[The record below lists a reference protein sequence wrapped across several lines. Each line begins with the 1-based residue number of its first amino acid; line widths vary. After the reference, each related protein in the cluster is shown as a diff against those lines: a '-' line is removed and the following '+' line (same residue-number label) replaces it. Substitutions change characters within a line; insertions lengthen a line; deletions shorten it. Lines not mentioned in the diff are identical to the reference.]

1 MENPR
6 IRPISDLLNENFYVP
21 RYQRGYRW
29 SKQEITELLDDILQY
44 YEACKDR
51 KNKVSKFY
59 CLQPVVV
66 KSRLW
71 NNHKGETL
79 SGWELIDGQQRLT
92 TVLLILNYLE
102 DVRVLLERGIDIY
115 SIDFE
120 TRENCSAFFE
130 NKSYKA
136 AINNSKIDD
145 SNVDFYHISKAYL
158 YIKEWFEKEKNKVG
172 IVETLLNLDYNVSI
186 IWYEAKETKDNQ
198 DNNSSIDLFTRLND
212 GKIPLT
218 DAELIKALLL
228 QADLYPSSEER
239 YIKQRLF
246 EIASEWDIIEAN
258 LQDEKMWL
266 FLNNTDYIP
275 SSKIDLIFKLLS
287 DKWNGY
293 DSQELIQ
300 FEKKDGKPKHYEF
313 LVFDRYLAKKREH
326 FNLSTKSDKD
336 ILDPINEVWK
346 EIKDIFSRFYEWY
359 DNHTLFHYLG
369 FLLAFEQD
377 KETLIKDLFDLKLN
391 KEDFVLE
398 IKKRIAKAVKIKS
411 KWKETGALKQLNEI
425 SYGEEDAVIR
435 KILTLFNIETLTKHK
450 KENARFPFHLFKKEK
465 ITSIE
470 HIHPQNPETIDTNE
484 DRAKIWL
491 SAHSNSLAYFT
502 VNNHPH
508 KEEIQ
513 ILIDKIEKLLIDFDK
528 ESFKTIYSEAIDLY
542 SKIIDFKE
550 NELHTLYNL
559 ALVDKDTNSLLNN
572 SFFDVK
578 RELLKNNKLGRYVPI
593 CTQQAFSKYYSE
605 SPKEMIFWNN
615 DDRHAYYKNIEKV
628 YNSFINLLN

>member
-6 IRPISDLLNENFYVP
+6 IRAISDLLKENFYVP

-29 SKQEITELLDDILQY
+29 GKQEITELLDDILQY
-44 YEACKDR
+44 YKATENR
-51 KNKVSKFY
+51 ENKVSKFY
-59 CLQPVVV
+59 CLQPLVVRKKTWV
-66 KSRLW
+66 
-71 NNHKGETL
+71 NIEEETL
-79 SGWELIDGQQRLT
+79 NGWELIDGQQRLT
-92 TVLLILNYLE
+92 TILLILNYLQ
-102 DVRVLLERGIDIY
+102 DVRKLLRKPLDVY
-115 SIDFE
+115 TIDFE
-120 TRENCSAFFE
+120 TRENCKAFFD
-130 NKSYKA
+130 NKTYKL
-136 AINNSKIDD
+136 KIDD
-145 SNVDFYHISKAYL
+145 SNVDFYHISRAYQH
-158 YIKEWFEKEKNKVG
+158 IKQWFEKENHELEVLN
-172 IVETLLNLDYNVSI
+172 TLLKDDYNVSI
-186 IWYEAKETKDNQ
+186 IWYEAFETKESAE
-198 DNNSSIDLFTRLND
+198 NNSSIDLFTRLND

-246 EIASEWDIIEAN
+246 EIASEWDNIEAN

-300 FEKKDGKPKHYEF
+300 FKKKDGKPKHYEF

-425 SYGEEDAVIR
+425 SYGEEDTEIR

-491 SAHSNSLAYFT
+491 SAHRNSLAYFT

-508 KEEIQ
+508 KAEIQ

-528 ESFKTIYSEAIDLY
+528 ENFKTIYSEAIDLY
-542 SKIIDFKE
+542 SKIIYFKE

-559 ALVDKDTNSLLNN
+559 ALVDKDTNSMLNN

-615 DDRHAYYKNIEKV
+615 DDRHAYYKNIEEV
-628 YNSFINLLN
+628 YNSFINQLN